1 MADDIVTTRAVGGG
15 AGASGG
21 GSIIGSAI
29 ALGLNTYFTVKDYK
43 GYREEGHSV
52 LGSAVRAG
60 RTFVFNDFMG
70 PYMIPYQFAL
80 MGYQFSKMA
89 GQRKMESM
97 SRYYEKAGK
106 FGSGYAPMSEAGYTM
121 RQRSL
126 NAIRQNGLN
135 VQSVLG
141 NEARQY
147 YGRY

>member
-1 MADDIVTTRAVGGG
+1 MAESSKKMTVGSA
-15 AGASGG
+15 AGA
-21 GSIIGSAI
+21 AI
-29 ALGLNTYFTVKDYK
+29 ALGLNSYFTYKDYK
-43 GYREEGHSV
+43 GYREEGHGVVGSV
-52 LGSAVRAG
+52 VRAG

-70 PYMIPYQFAL
+70 KYLMPYTFAQ
-80 MGYQFSKMA
+80 MGYQFSKAA
-89 GQRKMESM
+89 GQTEMQAME
-97 SRYYEKAGK
+97 RFYDKAGK
-106 FGSGYAPMSEAGYTM
+106 LGGGYAPMSEAGYTM